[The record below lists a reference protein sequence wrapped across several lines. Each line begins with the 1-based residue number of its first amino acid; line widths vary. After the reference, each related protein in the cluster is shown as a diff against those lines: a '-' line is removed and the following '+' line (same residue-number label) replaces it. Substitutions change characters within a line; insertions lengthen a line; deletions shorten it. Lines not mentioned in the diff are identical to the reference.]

1 MNGECVP
8 WGEANVHVT
17 THTLHLGSGVFE
29 GMRCYETEGGPA
41 VFRLEDHLER
51 LFFSA
56 SVYQM
61 ELPYTREELAD
72 AVCETISRNSLASC
86 YVRLLAYFGTGSLG
100 VLPRN
105 CPVGVVIL
113 AWPFGA
119 YLGDDVLEN
128 GVRATVSTWT
138 KFHSRMMPT
147 TAKACGNYLN
157 SILAVREAVSQGFHE
172 AILLDVDGNVA
183 EGSGENI
190 FVVREGRLI
199 TNDADSSIL
208 LGITREAV
216 LEIARDMGLGVE
228 VRKLALED
236 LLTADEA
243 FFTGTAAEVTP
254 IREIDGRM
262 IGAQPRGPIT
272 RQIQQTF
279 FDATAGR
286 APRYSKWL
294 RHVSLVAA

>member
-1 MNGECVP
+1 M
-8 WGEANVHVT
+8 
-17 THTLHLGSGVFE
+17 
-29 GMRCYETEGGPA
+29 
-41 VFRLEDHLER
+41 
-51 LFFSA
+51 
-56 SVYQM
+56 
-61 ELPYTREELAD
+61 
-72 AVCETISRNSLASC
+72 
-86 YVRLLAYFGTGSLG
+86 RLLVYFGTGSLG

-190 FVVREGRLI
+190 FVVKEGRLI

-208 LGITREAV
+208 LGITRDAV
-216 LEIARDMGLGVE
+216 LEIARDAGLEVE
-228 VRKLALED
+228 VRKLRLED
-236 LLTADEA
+236 LLGADEA

-262 IGAQPRGPIT
+262 IGAQPRGPVT

-279 FDATAGR
+279 FDATSGR

-294 RHVSLVAA
+294 RHVNLVTA